1 MARKA
6 TKNLVEQDYSALDA
20 YCIGMYEFAQSLKR
34 AGFDEETVLGIIV
47 ESSPKAVI
55 QDLSQKVLQLFLLE
69 KEELSSP

>member
-34 AGFDEETVLGIIV
+34 AGFAEDEVMGIIV
-47 ESSPKAVI
+47 DA
-55 QDLSQKVLQLFLLE
+55 LE
-69 KEELSSP
+69 AAIDEVDKK